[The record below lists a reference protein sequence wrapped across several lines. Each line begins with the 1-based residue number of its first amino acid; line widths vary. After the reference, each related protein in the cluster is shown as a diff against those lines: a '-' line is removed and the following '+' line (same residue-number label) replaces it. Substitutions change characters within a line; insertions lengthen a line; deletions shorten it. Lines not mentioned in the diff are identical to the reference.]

1 MTRTPIQQ
9 TSPGLI
15 RSGRAIGNFS
25 AWAVIA
31 IAAAGIAG
39 WITDNHRL
47 TSIHPGLVPINPLTA
62 LCFLAGAGSMVL
74 IHRKGAGLSAAR
86 PLRRLSGRLA
96 LGMAGAVAAIG
107 FLRLLGY
114 FPVLDFTLDQVL
126 FREKLLTVPFGPN
139 RMAPN
144 TAFGFLLCGAAAGF
158 ASGSGSRSRN
168 LSQGLGITLFAFA
181 FLGLLGYL
189 LRSASLYQ
197 ITRHIPMSLPT
208 LLCFLLSSI
217 GLLFL
222 HPRTG
227 PVSLAFSSTT
237 GGYMIRRLLPV
248 VILTPAGAAW
258 LLLRLDSFG
267 DPGFVTGIARLTLA
281 NVLIASVAVYAASTH
296 LHRADM
302 ERLVADGEVR
312 RLNASLQVQADRL
325 AEANKGLEAFSYS
338 VSHDLRSPL
347 RHIQGYV
354 SMLEGGLAGKLDE
367 KLARYLEAMK
377 EAAARMNALIEN
389 LLEFARLGRAE
400 IRVKPVDMEALAREC
415 IRRLAP
421 ETEGRNVV
429 WDLGALPAAEADPS
443 LMEQVLIN
451 LLSNAIKYSRSRPEI
466 RVEIGFQTRPDG
478 EGAYYVK
485 DNGIGFDM
493 RYADKLFGVFQ
504 RLHKASEYEGTGIGL
519 ANVKSIVQ
527 RHGGKV
533 WAESEPGRG
542 AVFRFSLRLPAH
554 GA

>member
-1 MTRTPIQQ
+1 
-9 TSPGLI
+9 
-15 RSGRAIGNFS
+15 
-25 AWAVIA
+25 
-31 IAAAGIAG
+31 
-39 WITDNHRL
+39 
-47 TSIHPGLVPINPLTA
+47 
-62 LCFLAGAGSMVL
+62 
-74 IHRKGAGLSAAR
+74 
-86 PLRRLSGRLA
+86 
-96 LGMAGAVAAIG
+96 
-107 FLRLLGY
+107 
-114 FPVLDFTLDQVL
+114 
-126 FREKLLTVPFGPN
+126 
-139 RMAPN
+139 
-144 TAFGFLLCGAAAGF
+144 
-158 ASGSGSRSRN
+158 
-168 LSQGLGITLFAFA
+168 
-181 FLGLLGYL
+181 L

-267 DPGFVTGIARLTLA
+267 DPGCVTGIARLTLA

-429 WDLGALPAAEADPS
+429 
-443 LMEQVLIN
+443 
-451 LLSNAIKYSRSRPEI
+451 
-466 RVEIGFQTRPDG
+466 
-478 EGAYYVK
+478 
-485 DNGIGFDM
+485 
-493 RYADKLFGVFQ
+493 
-504 RLHKASEYEGTGIGL
+504 
-519 ANVKSIVQ
+519 
-527 RHGGKV
+527 
-533 WAESEPGRG
+533 
-542 AVFRFSLRLPAH
+542 
-554 GA
+554 